1 METVN
6 FESVIASLMLLGYDV
21 IDASLYNEALEIII
35 LSEDFELKK
44 SNNYIFRNLLTR
56 DNNCIK
62 LKKGLNINSG
72 VMINNKL
79 VPVRKVLE
87 YSSNGLLLDYLK
99 NIKHNNKKIKRLVK

>member
-1 METVN
+1 VETVN
-6 FESVIASLMLLGYDV
+6 FESVIATLMLLGYDN
-21 IDASLYNEALEIII
+21 IDVSLYNEAIEIII
-35 LSEDFELKK
+35 LSEDFELRK
-44 SNNYIFRNLLTR
+44 SNNYIFRQLLIK
-56 DNNCIK
+56 DNNSIK

-99 NIKHNNKKIKRLVK
+99 DIKHNNKNNKKLVK